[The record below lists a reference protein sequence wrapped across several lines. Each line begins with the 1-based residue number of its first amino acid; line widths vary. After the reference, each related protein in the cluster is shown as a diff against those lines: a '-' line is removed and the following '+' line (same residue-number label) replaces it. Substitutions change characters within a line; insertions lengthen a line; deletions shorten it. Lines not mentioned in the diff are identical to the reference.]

1 MNGTVRALV
10 AIVAS
15 VAAPASMGAA
25 PADRFASVRESIQQ
39 EMQAKNVAGLS
50 LAVWQNGKIVWEEGF
65 GWADRERRVP
75 ATEHTMFSLAS
86 LSKSMTATALMTLVQ
101 QGKVDLDAPI
111 NDYLGEDAVTVRIGD
126 PKQVT
131 VRRVANHTSGLAEG
145 EQFFYGDERRLIPS
159 MQQTIHRY
167 GVVMAPPGERYGY
180 SNIGYGV
187 LGELIAKVSGRS
199 YADYLREAVF
209 LPLGMTHSSVDIGA
223 GLAQYAAIRYD
234 NANEPIPNY
243 GFAEP
248 ASAAVYSS
256 AHDLARFGM
265 FFLKQRQSQ
274 QRAILNDASIDHMTD
289 QLVLRAT
296 PRAEPGSRYGVGWVV
311 SERGGYRFI
320 GHGGSM
326 SGVNTNMSMVPET
339 KTGVVVLVNAGGDA
353 WAERIRDRIFA
364 ILLPQRPS
372 TMPPAAA
379 ATSTATATA
388 FRPSSELLGVWAGKI
403 HTYEGDLPM
412 SMKVLASGDIHVKV
426 GSGSGA
432 LETLLNGARFNNDEL
447 TGEALSQ
454 ISTADTQRYPH
465 TVSIRLKLRGQT
477 LNGSVAAVTDHPKF
491 FVYALPYWTELF
503 RVTTP

>member
-1 MNGTVRALV
+1 MNRTVRVLV

-15 VAAPASMGAA
+15 VAATASMGAA
-25 PADRFASVRESIQQ
+25 SADRFASVRESIQQ

-111 NDYLGEDAVTVRIGD
+111 NDYLGDDAVTVRIGD

-145 EQFFYGDERRLIPS
+145 EQFFYGAERRLIPP

-167 GVVMAPPGERYGY
+167 AVVMAPPGERYGY

-223 GLAQYAAIRYD
+223 GLEQYAATRYD
-234 NANEPIPNY
+234 IANEPIPNY

-256 AHDLARFGM
+256 AHDLARFGV

-274 QRAILNDASIDHMTD
+274 QRAILNDASIDRMTD

-296 PRAEPGSRYGVGWVV
+296 PRAEPGSSYGVGWVV

-353 WAERIRDRIFA
+353 LAERIRDRIFA
-364 ILLPQRPS
+364 ILLPQRSS
-372 TMPPAAA
+372 TKPPAA
-379 ATSTATATA
+379 TAPSTATA
-388 FRPSSELLGVWAGKI
+388 FRPSAELLGVWEGKI

-412 SMKVLASGDIHVKV
+412 RMKVLASGDIHVKV
-426 GSGSGA
+426 GGPRA
-432 LETLLNGARFNNDEL
+432 LETLLNGVRFNNDEL
-447 TGEALSQ
+447 TGQVLSQ
-454 ISTADTQRYPH
+454 IATSDTQRYPH
-465 TVSIRLKLRGQT
+465 SVSLRLKLRGQT

-491 FVYALPYWTELF
+491 FVYALPYWTELV
-503 RVTTP
+503 RVTNP